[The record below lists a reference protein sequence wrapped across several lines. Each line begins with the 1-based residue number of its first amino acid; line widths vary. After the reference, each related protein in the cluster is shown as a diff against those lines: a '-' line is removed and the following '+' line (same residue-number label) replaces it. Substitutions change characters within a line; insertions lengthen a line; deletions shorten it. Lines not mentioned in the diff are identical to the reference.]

1 MRLRN
6 LAKLHERNIVNE
18 LKELKDD
25 EKRISKILGS
35 NIQLKKY
42 MKSELAE
49 IINLYDKSRETSI
62 NNEYVKK
69 STEIKVI
76 QPSIDITAVLSQNGW
91 VKFIKGHIDDLV
103 ETKFKTGDSY
113 PLF

>member
-6 LAKLHERNIVNE
+6 LAKLHERNIINE

-42 MKSELAE
+42 MKNELVE

-76 QPSIDITAVLSQNGW
+76 QPSIDITAVLSQNAG
-91 VKFIKGHIDDLV
+91 L
-103 ETKFKTGDSY
+103 S
-113 PLF
+113 L

>member
-18 LKELKDD
+18 LKELKDE

-42 MKSELAE
+42 M
-49 IINLYDKSRETSI
+49 IWRE
-62 NNEYVKK
+62 
-69 STEIKVI
+69 
-76 QPSIDITAVLSQNGW
+76 D
-91 VKFIKGHIDDLV
+91 H
-103 ETKFKTGDSY
+103 
-113 PLF
+113 